1 MTTHTDTVTK
11 EKQISAIK
19 EPGMYK
25 VTFFNDNVTP
35 MDFVVQVLKEI
46 FKHNIDRAE
55 AIMQQIHQNGQGV
68 AEAIM
73 QQIHQNGQG
82 VAGIYTYEIAEQKGV
97 ETSVLARE
105 SGYPLQVKVDLA

>member
-1 MTTHTDTVTK
+1 MTTQTETVTK
-11 EKQISAIK
+11 TKQTSAVK

-46 FKHNIDRAE
+46 FKHNADRA
-55 AIMQQIHQNGQGV
+55 N
-68 AEAIM
+68 AIM

-82 VAGIYTYEIAEQKGV
+82 VAGIYTFEIAEQKGV

-105 SGYPLQVKVDLA
+105 NGYPLQVKVDLA

>member
-1 MTTHTDTVTK
+1 MVTIMTTHTDTVTK

-68 AEAIM
+68 A
-73 QQIHQNGQG
+73 
-82 VAGIYTYEIAEQKGV
+82 GIYTYEIAEQKGV

>member
-1 MTTHTDTVTK
+1 
-11 EKQISAIK
+11 
-19 EPGMYK
+19 MYK

-68 AEAIM
+68 A
-73 QQIHQNGQG
+73 
-82 VAGIYTYEIAEQKGV
+82 GIYTYEIAEQKGV

-105 SGYPLQVKVDLA
+105 SGYPLQVKVDPA

>member
-1 MTTHTDTVTK
+1 MTSHTDTITK

-35 MDFVVQVLKEI
+35 MEFVVQVLKEI
-46 FKHNIDRAE
+46 FKHNIDR
-55 AIMQQIHQNGQGV
+55 

>member
-1 MTTHTDTVTK
+1 MTSHTDTVTK

-25 VTFFNDNVTP
+25 VTFFNDSVTP
-35 MDFVVQVLKEI
+35 MEFVVQVLKEI
-46 FKHNIDRAE
+46 FKHNIDR
-55 AIMQQIHQNGQGV
+55 

>member
-68 AEAIM
+68 AR
-73 QQIHQNGQG
+73 
-82 VAGIYTYEIAEQKGV
+82 IYTYEIAEQKGV

-105 SGYPLQVKVDLA
+105 SGYPLQVKVDPA

>member
-68 AEAIM
+68 A
-73 QQIHQNGQG
+73 
-82 VAGIYTYEIAEQKGV
+82 GIYTYEIAEQKGV
-97 ETSVLARE
+97 ETSVLA
-105 SGYPLQVKVDLA
+105 

>member
-19 EPGMYK
+19 EPCMYK
-25 VTFFNDNVTP
+25 VTYFNDNVTP

-46 FKHNIDRAE
+46 FKHNIERAE
-55 AIMQQIHQNGQGV
+55 AIL
-68 AEAIM
+68 

-105 SGYPLQVKVDLA
+105 SGYPLQVKVDPA

>member
-1 MTTHTDTVTK
+1 MTTQAETVTK
-11 EKQISAIK
+11 TKQTSAVK

-35 MDFVVQVLKEI
+35 MDFVVPVLMEI
-46 FKHNIDRAE
+46 FKHNADRA
-55 AIMQQIHQNGQGV
+55 N
-68 AEAIM
+68 AIM

-82 VAGIYTYEIAEQKGV
+82 VAGIYTFEIAEQKGV

-105 SGYPLQVKVDLA
+105 NGYPLQVKVDLA

>member
-55 AIMQQIHQNGQGV
+55 AIMQQN
-68 AEAIM
+68 
-73 QQIHQNGQG
+73 HQNGQG

>member
-68 AEAIM
+68 A
-73 QQIHQNGQG
+73 
-82 VAGIYTYEIAEQKGV
+82 GIYTYEIAEQRSLEAV
-97 ETSVLARE
+97 SASRE
-105 SGYPLQVKVDLA
+105 RGFPLQIKLEEE

>member
-68 AEAIM
+68 A
-73 QQIHQNGQG
+73 
-82 VAGIYTYEIAEQKGV
+82 GIYTYEIAEQKGV

-105 SGYPLQVKVDLA
+105 SGYTLQVKVDLA

>member
-1 MTTHTDTVTK
+1 MTTQTETVTK
-11 EKQISAIK
+11 IKQTSAVK

-46 FKHNIDRAE
+46 FKHNADRA
-55 AIMQQIHQNGQGV
+55 N
-68 AEAIM
+68 AIM

-82 VAGIYTYEIAEQKGV
+82 VAGIYTFEIAEQKGV

-105 SGYPLQVKVDLA
+105 NGYPLQVKVDLA

>member
-1 MTTHTDTVTK
+1 
-11 EKQISAIK
+11 
-19 EPGMYK
+19 MYK

-46 FKHNIDRAE
+46 FKHNIDR
-55 AIMQQIHQNGQGV
+55 

>member
-68 AEAIM
+68 A
-73 QQIHQNGQG
+73 
-82 VAGIYTYEIAEQKGV
+82 GIYTYEIAEQKGV

>member
-1 MTTHTDTVTK
+1 MTSHTDTVTK

-35 MDFVVQVLKEI
+35 MEFVVQVLKEI
-46 FKHNIDRAE
+46 FKHNIDR
-55 AIMQQIHQNGQGV
+55 

>member
-68 AEAIM
+68 A
-73 QQIHQNGQG
+73 
-82 VAGIYTYEIAEQKGV
+82 GIYTYEIAEQKGV
-97 ETSVLARE
+97 ETCVLARE